1 MLGEILGVFVN
12 RLTADGMYPVQ
23 DCDKLQIPSQMH
35 ISEKPKAFSRLFV
48 QFLESTS
55 NFKHFQEKD
64 DCRS

>member
-48 QFLESTS
+48 PFLESPS
-55 NFKHFQEKD
+55 NVKHFEKGD
-64 DCRS
+64 DCHS